1 MQVNKKKEMS
11 QAIKEKL
18 SVARGVAMSN
28 LKYQK
33 AINLY
38 EKYYGKFVFDLNQ
51 KYRMAMLYDH
61 RAMQV
66 REQSKKVFESYL
78 KKAERLYGEI
88 FKETPSYF
96 HALYGIGRLYSI
108 RGDYKTALK
117 FQIRAYNMML
127 KLPRKDRGALAIGQ
141 LYERIGDH
149 KNAEK
154 WYLREYRDTSSDD
167 FGTALNI
174 FQFYKKQNNLKKA
187 LRYALILEKLVKSE
201 YKKKIYKGMK
211 MNSSGFVKEIKKSI
225 REIKKRAG

>member
-1 MQVNKKKEMS
+1 MQVNNKAEMP

-18 SVARGVAMSN
+18 SVARGIAMSN

-33 AINLY
+33 AIDLY
-38 EKYYGKFVFDLNQ
+38 EGYYGKFAFDLNQ

-66 REQSKKVFESYL
+66 GEKAKEVFNSYL
-78 KKAERLYGEI
+78 KKAENLYREI
-88 FKETPSYF
+88 FKESPSYF
-96 HALYGIGRLYSI
+96 HALYGIGRLYSA

-117 FQIRAYNMML
+117 FQIKAYKIML
-127 KLPRKDRGALAIGQ
+127 KTPRKERGALAIGS
-141 LYERIGDH
+141 LYESLENY
-149 KNAEK
+149 KKAEE
-154 WYLREYRDTSSDD
+154 WYLREYRDTPKDD
-167 FGTALNI
+167 FGTVLNL
-174 FQFYKKQNNLKKA
+174 FQFYKRQNNLKKA
-187 LRYALILEKLVKSE
+187 LRYAIVLERLVKSE